1 MEYNDYKLSIK
12 EKLIVIAKTIA
23 VAVTI
28 SYLFFDSFIALVFI
42 PLIFAILYK
51 KKKLTELQNRKQELT
66 QQFMEALK
74 NVSTALLAGYSVENA
89 WKEAQKEIW
98 LLDGK

>member
-42 PLIFAILYK
+42 PLIFAISCTVVPYADAIL
-51 KKKLTELQNRKQELT
+51 L
-66 QQFMEALK
+66 
-74 NVSTALLAGYSVENA
+74 NVSPLFTVYFDSRS
-89 WKEAQKEIW
+89 
-98 LLDGK
+98 